1 MTPVQSS
8 LCRVLFLCTGNYY
21 RSRFAEV
28 LFNTF
33 AREQGLHW
41 EASSRGLAIELGI
54 HNVGPIS
61 SHAIQKLESIGIGID
76 TDVRFP
82 LQVCEADLA
91 QSDLIVA
98 LNESEHR
105 PLLARRYPL
114 WLDRVEYWHIDDLD
128 AALPEDALARVERE
142 VKSLVEHLSRNDH
155 ESLCRASKAGSHET
169 VDNKE

>member
-1 MTPVQSS
+1 MMPVHSS

-61 SHAIQKLESIGIGID
+61 AHAVQRLESIGIVID
-76 TDVRFP
+76 TDIRFP
-82 LQVCEADLA
+82 LQVSEADLA

-105 PLLARRYPL
+105 PLLAKRYPF
-114 WLDRVEYWHIDDLD
+114 WLDRTEYWHIDDLD
-128 AALPEDALARVERE
+128 AALPEDALARIERE
-142 VKSLVEHLSRNDH
+142 VKSLLEHLSHNDH
-155 ESLCRASKAGSHET
+155 ESFRTCRNDDGS
-169 VDNKE
+169 